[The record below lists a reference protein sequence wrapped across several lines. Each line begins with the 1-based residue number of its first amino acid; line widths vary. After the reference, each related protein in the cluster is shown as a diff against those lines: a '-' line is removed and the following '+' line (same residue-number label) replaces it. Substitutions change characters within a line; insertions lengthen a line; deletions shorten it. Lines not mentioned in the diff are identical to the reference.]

1 MFICI
6 YWLTNPKSD
15 DEEFE
20 RALQK
25 MMRESYEQR
34 RQDAKP
40 VNVHTELLKPL
51 DLLGTKKDNV
61 VKEIGQG
68 EKAMEFRVMLK
79 RGKERQVLLLT
90 RRR

>member
-1 MFICI
+1 
-6 YWLTNPKSD
+6 
-15 DEEFE
+15 
-20 RALQK
+20 

-79 RGKERQVLLLT
+79 RGKERQVLLLPT
-90 RRR
+90 EEPPFLGFWLVFVVTDFLFDLFDL